1 MLPFFGTTAIVIA
14 TLAAPAA
21 PASTD
26 AVRAA
31 PPAAA
36 VTTTTVAADASK
48 RRAHEQQAINTKRPA
63 QPTDEQV
70 IRQQL
75 DLRAMAMRSSE
86 PAIRGEQYCLQ
97 SLSERDVRGVVS
109 RHGGA

>member
-14 TLAAPAA
+14 TFAAPTA
-21 PASTD
+21 PASSD

-31 PPAAA
+31 QPAAA
-36 VTTTTVAADASK
+36 VTTTTTATTTAAAAAAADASK
-48 RRAHEQQAINTKRPA
+48 RGARQQQAISTGRPA

-75 DLRAMAMRSSE
+75 ELRVIM
-86 PAIRGEQYCLQ
+86 PP
-97 SLSERDVRGVVS
+97 LSGD
-109 RHGGA
+109 GGGG

>member
-14 TLAAPAA
+14 TFAAPTA
-21 PASTD
+21 PASSD

-31 PPAAA
+31 QPAAA
-36 VTTTTVAADASK
+36 VTTTTTTAAADASK
-48 RRAHEQQAINTKRPA
+48 RGARQQQAISTGRPA

-75 DLRAMAMRSSE
+75 ELRVIM
-86 PAIRGEQYCLQ
+86 PP
-97 SLSERDVRGVVS
+97 LSGD
-109 RHGGA
+109 GGGG